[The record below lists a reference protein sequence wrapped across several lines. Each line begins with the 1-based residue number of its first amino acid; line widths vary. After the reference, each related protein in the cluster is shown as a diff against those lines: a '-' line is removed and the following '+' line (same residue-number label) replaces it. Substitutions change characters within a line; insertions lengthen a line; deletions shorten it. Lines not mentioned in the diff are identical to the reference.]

1 MKSLKKISMWMFI
14 FTTILV
20 TGMIVKEVSH
30 ATSLSMSLVTYNVP
44 FSRLTKETQKQIE
57 CLAENIYF
65 EARNEPITGHY
76 AVAFV
81 TMNRVKSNDFPNNI
95 CGVVK
100 QKTQVQSIGDKRVVC
115 QFSWWCEP
123 IPHYISTNN
132 VLTETYNKKY
142 NEIINLAINFYIN
155 YERLEDPTQGALFY
169 HADYVSPNWKNLQ
182 KVTQIGRHIFY
193 ERKTNVIYN

>member
-1 MKSLKKISMWMFI
+1 MKSIHKISLFMLICFGSIFI
-14 FTTILV
+14 YLNQKSFAGV
-20 TGMIVKEVSH
+20 
-30 ATSLSMSLVTYNVP
+30 ANYDVP
-44 FSRLTKETQKQIE
+44 FSRLTKDTQKQIE

-65 EARNEPITGHY
+65 EARNEPLEGQY

-81 TMNRVKSNDFPNNI
+81 TMNRVNSKDFPNDI

-100 QKTQVQSIGDKRVVC
+100 QKTQVQSIGDRRVVC

-123 IPHYISTNN
+123 TPKYISTSNL
-132 VLTETYNKKY
+132 LTETNNMKY
-142 NEIINLAINFYIN
+142 NEIVKVAINFYVN
-155 YERLEDPTQGALFY
+155 YERLEDPTQGSLFY

-193 ERKTNVIYN
+193 ERKTNVSIN

>member
-1 MKSLKKISMWMFI
+1 MLICFGLIFI
-14 FTTILV
+14 YLNQKNFADV
-20 TGMIVKEVSH
+20 VE
-30 ATSLSMSLVTYNVP
+30 YNVP
-44 FSRLTKETQKQIE
+44 FSRLTKDTQKQIE

-65 EARNEPITGHY
+65 EARNEPVKGQY

-81 TMNRVKSNDFPNNI
+81 TMNRVKSKDFPNDI

-100 QKTQVQSIGDKRVVC
+100 QKTQVQSIGDRRVVC

-123 IPHYISTNN
+123 TPYRISTSNL
-132 VLTETYNKKY
+132 LTETHNMKY
-142 NEIINLAINFYIN
+142 NEIVKIAINFYVN
-155 YERLEDPTQGALFY
+155 YERLQDPTQGSLFY

-193 ERKTNVIYN
+193 ERKTNVTIN

>member
-1 MKSLKKISMWMFI
+1 MKSIHKISLFMLICFGSIFI
-14 FTTILV
+14 YLNQQSFADTV
-20 TGMIVKEVSH
+20 N
-30 ATSLSMSLVTYNVP
+30 YDVP
-44 FSRLTKETQKQIE
+44 FSRLTKDTQKQIE

-65 EARNEPITGHY
+65 EARNEPLEGQY

-81 TMNRVKSNDFPNNI
+81 TMNRVYSKDFPNDI

-100 QKTQVQSIGDKRVVC
+100 QKTQVQSIGDRRVVC

-123 IPHYISTNN
+123 TPKHISTNN
-132 VLTETYNKKY
+132 ILTETNNMKY
-142 NEIINLAINFYIN
+142 NEIVKVAINFYVN
-155 YERLEDPTQGALFY
+155 YERMEDPTQGALFY

-193 ERKTNVIYN
+193 ERKTNVSIN